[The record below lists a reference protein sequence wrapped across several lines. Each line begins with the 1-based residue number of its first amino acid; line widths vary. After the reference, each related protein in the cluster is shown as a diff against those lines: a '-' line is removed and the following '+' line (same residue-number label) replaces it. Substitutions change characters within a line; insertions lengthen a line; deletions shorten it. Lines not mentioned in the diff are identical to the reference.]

1 MTKKDIDNL
10 SFQII
15 GAAIEV
21 HKNLGAGLLESVYH
35 ECMKEELRLRKINF
49 HTEKIVP
56 IIYKGNQLEANLRCD
71 LYIENLIVVEL
82 KSTVEVH
89 KVFDSQIL
97 TYMNLLNAPKGI
109 LINFNVTNIF
119 KEGQQTFV
127 NKYYEQLN

>member
-1 MTKKDIDNL
+1 MTKKGIDDL

-35 ECMKEELRLRKINF
+35 ECMKEELRLRKLNF
-49 HTEKIVP
+49 HTEKMAP

-109 LINFNVTNIF
+109 LINFYCKNIF
-119 KEGQQTFV
+119 KEGQKTFV
-127 NKYYEQLN
+127 NEIYRNLP

>member
-1 MTKKDIDNL
+1 MTKKEIDDL

-49 HTEKIVP
+49 HTEKTVP
-56 IIYKGNQLEANLRCD
+56 IIYKGNQLEASLRCD

-82 KSTVEVH
+82 KSTLEMN
-89 KVFDSQIL
+89 KVFESQIL

-109 LINFNVTNIF
+109 LINFNCKIIF
-119 KEGQQTFV
+119 KEGQKTFV
-127 NKYYEQLN
+127 NEIYRNLP

>member
-1 MTKKDIDNL
+1 MTKKEIDDL

-49 HTEKIVP
+49 HTEKTVP
-56 IIYKGNQLEANLRCD
+56 IIYKGNQLEASLRCD

-82 KSTVEVH
+82 KSTLEMN
-89 KVFDSQIL
+89 KVFESQIL

-109 LINFNVTNIF
+109 LINFNCKNIF
-119 KEGQQTFV
+119 KEGQKTFV
-127 NKYYEQLN
+127 NEIYRNLP

>member
-49 HTEKIVP
+49 HTEKKVP

-71 LYIENLIVVEL
+71 LYIENQIVVEL
-82 KSTVEVH
+82 KSTLEMN
-89 KVFDSQIL
+89 KVFESQIL

-109 LINFNVTNIF
+109 LINFNCKNIF
-119 KEGQQTFV
+119 KEGQKTFV
-127 NKYYEQLN
+127 NEIYRNLP

>member
-56 IIYKGNQLEANLRCD
+56 IIYKGTQLEASLRYD

-82 KSTVEVH
+82 KSILGMN
-89 KVFDSQIL
+89 KVFESQIL

-109 LINFNVTNIF
+109 LINFNCKKYFKRRTKNIC
-119 KEGQQTFV
+119 K
-127 NKYYEQLN
+127 

>member
-1 MTKKDIDNL
+1 MTKKGIDDL
-10 SFQII
+10 LFQII

-49 HTEKIVP
+49 HTEKKVP
-56 IIYKGNQLEANLRCD
+56 IIYKGNQLEVSLRCD

-82 KSTVEVH
+82 KSTLEMH

-109 LINFNVTNIF
+109 LINFNCKNIF
-119 KEGQQTFV
+119 KEGQKTFV
-127 NKYYEQLN
+127 NEIYRNLQ

>member
-1 MTKKDIDNL
+1 M

-49 HTEKIVP
+49 HTEKTVP
-56 IIYKGNQLEANLRCD
+56 IIYKGNQLEASLRCD

-82 KSTVEVH
+82 KSTLEMN
-89 KVFDSQIL
+89 KVFESQIL

-109 LINFNVTNIF
+109 LINFNCKNIF
-119 KEGQQTFV
+119 KEGQKTFV
-127 NKYYEQLN
+127 NEIYRNLP

>member
-1 MTKKDIDNL
+1 MTKKEIDNL

-49 HTEKIVP
+49 HTEKIVS

-71 LYIENLIVVEL
+71 LYVENLIVVEL
-82 KSTVEVH
+82 KSTLEMH
-89 KVFDSQIL
+89 KVCESQIL
-97 TYMNLLNAPKGI
+97 TYMNLLYAPKGI
-109 LINFNVTNIF
+109 LINFNCKNIF
-119 KEGQQTFV
+119 KEGQKTFV
-127 NKYYEQLN
+127 NEIYRNLP

>member
-56 IIYKGNQLEANLRCD
+56 IIYKGTQLEASLRCD

-82 KSTVEVH
+82 KSILEMN
-89 KVFDSQIL
+89 KVFESQIL

-109 LINFNVTNIF
+109 LINFNCKNIF
-119 KEGQQTFV
+119 KEGNSVAIF
-127 NKYYEQLN
+127 